1 MAGINTAAD
10 DFFVSSLSILWGPT
24 SRSVQSTYLKGNLCY
39 NNPEVISMS
48 AKVDQILQDVK
59 GLNSSELRE
68 LLRKMADSIELH
80 GWLQLAEQSFSDW
93 DNPQD
98 EVYDQL

>member
-1 MAGINTAAD
+1 
-10 DFFVSSLSILWGPT
+10 
-24 SRSVQSTYLKGNLCY
+24 
-39 NNPEVISMS
+39 MS

-59 GLNSSELRE
+59 GLKPSELIE
-68 LLRKMADSIELH
+68 LLKKMADSIELH
-80 GWLQLAEQSFSDW
+80 GWLQLTEQSFSDW

>member
-1 MAGINTAAD
+1 
-10 DFFVSSLSILWGPT
+10 
-24 SRSVQSTYLKGNLCY
+24 
-39 NNPEVISMS
+39 MS
-48 AKVDQILQDVK
+48 AKIDQILQDVK

-80 GWLQLAEQSFSDW
+80 EWLQLTEQSFSDW

-98 EVYDQL
+98 EAYDQL

>member
-1 MAGINTAAD
+1 
-10 DFFVSSLSILWGPT
+10 
-24 SRSVQSTYLKGNLCY
+24 
-39 NNPEVISMS
+39 MS
-48 AKVDQILQDVK
+48 AKVDKIIHDVK
-59 GLNSSELRE
+59 GLNPSELRE
-68 LLRKMADSIELH
+68 LFKKMADSIELH

>member
-1 MAGINTAAD
+1 
-10 DFFVSSLSILWGPT
+10 
-24 SRSVQSTYLKGNLCY
+24 
-39 NNPEVISMS
+39 MS
-48 AKVDQILQDVK
+48 AKVDQIIQDVK
-59 GLNSSELRE
+59 GLKPSELRE

-80 GWLQLAEQSFSDW
+80 GWLQMAEQSFSDW